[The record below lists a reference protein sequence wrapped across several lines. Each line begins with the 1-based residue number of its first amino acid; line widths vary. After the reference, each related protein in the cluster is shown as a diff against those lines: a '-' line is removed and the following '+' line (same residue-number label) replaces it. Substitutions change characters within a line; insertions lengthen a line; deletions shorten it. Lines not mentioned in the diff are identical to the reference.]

1 MDIKDIAFYFG
12 LLLGSA
18 LLLSAVFVF
27 VTRQAFGLGG
37 VVLIAFGSF
46 LVGWSIWTSFEV
58 SVGADGSVTAKYTQR
73 ITEDIGAK
81 AADFNGSIELLKRR
95 IDELTQDVSAL
106 KTATPAAAR
115 SQEQIAKREVR
126 DQEFA
131 RNSDYSVLVFYKS
144 AQKETASQIT
154 KKLLSVGFRSSATPT
169 DLREAVKQ
177 FDANTAWV
185 VYTKKG
191 QDKLPVLK
199 ELFATSFNNVQFVY
213 RESPSDLRTGDV
225 QILLF

>member
-1 MDIKDIAFYFG
+1 MDIIEIAFYFG
-12 LLLGSA
+12 LFLGSA

-58 SVGADGSVTAKYTQR
+58 SVGADGSVTAKYTR
-73 ITEDIGAK
+73 IAEDIGAK

-95 IDELTQDVSAL
+95 INELTQDVSAL
-106 KTATPAAAR
+106 KTATPAAAP

-131 RNSDYSVLVFYKS
+131 RNSDYSVLVFYKP

-191 QDKLPVLK
+191 RDKLPALK
-199 ELFATSFNNVQFVY
+199 ELFSTSFNNVKFVY
-213 RESPSDLRTGDV
+213 RESPSDLRNGDV